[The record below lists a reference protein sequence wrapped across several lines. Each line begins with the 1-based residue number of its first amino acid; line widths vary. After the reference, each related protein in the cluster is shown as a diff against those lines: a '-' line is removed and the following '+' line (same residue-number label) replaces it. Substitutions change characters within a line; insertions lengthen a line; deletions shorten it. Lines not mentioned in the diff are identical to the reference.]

1 MLNTPEDI
9 QNKRAS
15 EDQVKEVIN
24 LYEKGDIKETLDHAQ
39 QLSQKYPDTATLH
52 NILGACLSHT
62 GQPKQSLYHFKE
74 ALRLEPSNPA
84 TYNNLGTILIDLQQ
98 YEEAQKILE
107 YAIKIKPNF
116 AEAYNNLGNALKEQ
130 EAYEK
135 ALPCYEKAIKF
146 NAHYFEAYNN
156 LGVALHKLKHYV
168 EAEKNLR
175 QALKLN
181 PEFAEACCNIGS
193 VLSDQKKYQ
202 EAITYFNKALKINP
216 NYAEAYNNI
225 GSCLRDKGCLN
236 ESILSFNQA
245 ISIKPNYPDALYNKG
260 NSLRDQEKLLDAL
273 NCYNQA
279 LKLNPDL
286 FKTYSV
292 RLFLLNQICD
302 WSELDDLK
310 TKLPQLGITTPS
322 VDPFAMQVM
331 EDHAAR
337 TLTRIS
343 KYSLEKYNE
352 DPIPLP
358 AKPKTKPNKLRIGYF
373 SADFQEHP
381 VSHQIAKVLATHDRS
396 KIEVYAYSFKQAND
410 AMQKQ
415 IMQSVDHFKDVSDMS
430 EKEIALL
437 ARKDNIHIAIDLMG
451 YTDGSR
457 ANIFAFR
464 AAPVQMHLFEGTMGA
479 KFMDYIIADP
489 TLIPDRLKQ
498 YYQEKIIYL
507 PHSYMP
513 TDNTRE
519 ISTKP
524 MIRKKMGLPEDG
536 FVFCCFNNNHKISP
550 REFDIWMRL
559 LHKIKGSVL
568 WLKEPN
574 QWAKSNLQKEA
585 KQRGIDPSRLVFA
598 ENVIKEDHLA
608 RHKLADLFLDTFNFN
623 AHSTACDALW
633 AGLPLITKKGEQFIA
648 RCAASMV
655 NAIGLP
661 ELIVKTEDD
670 YEALALELA
679 TNKPLLT
686 SITEKLAKNKMT
698 TPLFDTDTYTQ
709 NLEKAFEK
717 VHTHYYKHVSPD
729 DIWI

>member
-1 MLNTPEDI
+1 M
-9 QNKRAS
+9 
-15 EDQVKEVIN
+15 
-24 LYEKGDIKETLDHAQ
+24 
-39 QLSQKYPDTATLH
+39 
-52 NILGACLSHT
+52 
-62 GQPKQSLYHFKE
+62 
-74 ALRLEPSNPA
+74 
-84 TYNNLGTILIDLQQ
+84 
-98 YEEAQKILE
+98 
-107 YAIKIKPNF
+107 
-116 AEAYNNLGNALKEQ
+116 
-130 EAYEK
+130 
-135 ALPCYEKAIKF
+135 
-146 NAHYFEAYNN
+146 
-156 LGVALHKLKHYV
+156 
-168 EAEKNLR
+168 
-175 QALKLN
+175 
-181 PEFAEACCNIGS
+181 
-193 VLSDQKKYQ
+193 
-202 EAITYFNKALKINP
+202 
-216 NYAEAYNNI
+216 
-225 GSCLRDKGCLN
+225 
-236 ESILSFNQA
+236 
-245 ISIKPNYPDALYNKG
+245 
-260 NSLRDQEKLLDAL
+260 
-273 NCYNQA
+273 
-279 LKLNPDL
+279 
-286 FKTYSV
+286 
-292 RLFLLNQICD
+292 
-302 WSELDDLK
+302 
-310 TKLPQLGITTPS
+310 
-322 VDPFAMQVM
+322 
-331 EDHAAR
+331 
-337 TLTRIS
+337 
-343 KYSLEKYNE
+343 
-352 DPIPLP
+352 
-358 AKPKTKPNKLRIGYF
+358 
-373 SADFQEHP
+373 
-381 VSHQIAKVLATHDRS
+381 AKVLAIHDRS

-410 AMQKQ
+410 AMQKK

-451 YTDGSR
+451 YTRESR

-489 TLIPDRLKQ
+489 TVVPDRLKQ

-524 MIRKKMGLPEDG
+524 MTRQEMGLPEDG

-598 ENVIKEDHLA
+598 ENVTKEDHLA

-633 AGLPLITKKGEQFIA
+633 AGLPLITKKGEQFGA
-648 RCAASMV
+648 RNAASFL

-661 ELIVKTEDD
+661 ELIVKTEKD

-698 TPLFDTDTYTQ
+698 TPLFDTETYTQ

-717 VHTHYYKHVSPD
+717 AYTHYYKDVSPE
-729 DIWI
+729 DIWIRARD

>member
-1 MLNTPEDI
+1 M
-9 QNKRAS
+9 
-15 EDQVKEVIN
+15 
-24 LYEKGDIKETLDHAQ
+24 
-39 QLSQKYPDTATLH
+39 
-52 NILGACLSHT
+52 
-62 GQPKQSLYHFKE
+62 
-74 ALRLEPSNPA
+74 
-84 TYNNLGTILIDLQQ
+84 
-98 YEEAQKILE
+98 
-107 YAIKIKPNF
+107 
-116 AEAYNNLGNALKEQ
+116 GNALKAKGNKETTIQ
-130 EAYEK
+130 
-135 ALPCYEKAIKF
+135 
-146 NAHYFEAYNN
+146 YFD
-156 LGVALHKLKHYV
+156 K
-168 EAEKNLR
+168 
-175 QALKLN
+175 ALKLN
-181 PEFAEACCNIGS
+181 PKFAEAH
-193 VLSDQKKYQ
+193 
-202 EAITYFNKALKINP
+202 
-216 NYAEAYNNI
+216 NNR
-225 GSCLRDKGCLN
+225 GNFLRDQGCLN

-273 NCYNQA
+273 NSYEQA
-279 LKLNPDL
+279 LQYNPDL
-286 FKTYSV
+286 FKARSEKLETKQV
-292 RLFLLNQICD
+292 MCD
-302 WSELDDLK
+302 WSGFHQLETEFRKFDA
-310 TKLPQLGITTPS
+310 TPQS
-322 VDPFAMQVM
+322 VKPFGFFPM
-331 EDHAAR
+331 EDHPERQLIRA
-337 TLTRIS
+337 S
-343 KYSLEKYNE
+343 KYVLEKYNE

-373 SADFQEHP
+373 SADFRDHP

-396 KIEVYAYSFKQAND
+396 KIEVYAYSFKQADD

-464 AAPVQMHLFEGTMGA
+464 AAPIQILYLYESTMGA

-489 TLIPDRLKQ
+489 TAVPDRLKQ

-524 MIRKKMGLPEDG
+524 MTRQEMGLPEDG

-568 WLKEPN
+568 WLRESN

-585 KQRGIDPSRLVFA
+585 KQRGINPSRLVFT
-598 ENVIKEDHLA
+598 ENVIMEDHLA

-648 RCAASMV
+648 RCAASML

-679 TNKPLLT
+679 TNRPLLT
-686 SITEKLAKNKMT
+686 SITEKLAKNKMP

-717 VHTHYYKHVSPD
+717 AYTHYYMHVSPE
-729 DIWI
+729 DIWISKD